1 MKCCFLFGS
10 WENRKEKKKGTF
22 IPLLIINLIS
32 FRTKTDSG
40 FIYSFKV
47 GVVTVRDA
55 IQMAEDTEL
64 NLVYHSFYFIFIFF
78 KLLWI
83 YELYLYKDVVSL
95 LMTTLHDIVWG
106 KRFHF
111 ITINWFRLHCFLSS
125 SSKSISIHV

>member
-1 MKCCFLFGS
+1 MRLIDQQQNMVSLKKWNVVFCLVA
-10 WENRKEKKKGTF
+10 EKIEKKKKGTF

-64 NLVYHSFYFIFIFF
+64 NLVYHSFYFIFIF
-78 KLLWI
+78 
-83 YELYLYKDVVSL
+83 
-95 LMTTLHDIVWG
+95 
-106 KRFHF
+106 
-111 ITINWFRLHCFLSS
+111 
-125 SSKSISIHV
+125 